1 MRAIFFNDFFCKFTD
16 DVMPA
21 VHNPTWNS
29 SQRTA
34 VLIGGVVVLHMAGL
48 WALHSGLFKRATEWV
63 IPVAVVSEVPPPPP
77 SPPIKPPP
85 PPPATPVRPSLA
97 PTPLALAPLPTPQP
111 TQTPAAPPTIA
122 AAAPVNAPVLATA
135 PVAPVP
141 SVVAVPAPSPPAKV
155 DMPTTVADYQAKS
168 PPVYPAM
175 SKRMGEQGRVVLRV
189 LIGAD
194 GVPQQAEVQQSSGHG
209 RLDRAAAEAVMRWRY
224 VPGKRGGVPETMWFQ
239 VPIEFKLENE

>member
-1 MRAIFFNDFFCKFTD
+1 MRA
-16 DVMPA
+16 
-21 VHNPTWNS
+21 VHHPRWNS

-34 VLIGGVVVLHMAGL
+34 VFIGGVVLLHVLAL
-48 WALHSGLFKRATEWV
+48 WALHTGLLKRATDWV
-63 IPVAVVSEVPPPPP
+63 IPVTVVSEVPPPPP
-77 SPPIKPPP
+77 SPPIKPSPP
-85 PPPATPVRPSLA
+85 PPVTPVRPSLA

-111 TQTPAAPPTIA
+111 TPAPVSPPTLA

-135 PVAPVP
+135 PVAPAP
-141 SVVAVPAPSPPAKV
+141 SVVAVPAPNLPAKV

-168 PPVYPAM
+168 PPMYPAM

-239 VPIEFKLENE
+239 VPIEFKLNNE

>member
-1 MRAIFFNDFFCKFTD
+1 MRA
-16 DVMPA
+16 
-21 VHNPTWNS
+21 VHHPTWNS

-34 VLIGGVVVLHMAGL
+34 VFIGGVVLLHVLAL
-48 WALHSGLFKRATEWV
+48 WALHTGLLQRATEWV
-63 IPVAVVSEVPPPPP
+63 IPMAVVSEVPPPPP

-111 TQTPAAPPTIA
+111 TPAPVAPPTLA

-135 PVAPVP
+135 PVVTVP

-194 GVPQQAEVQQSSGHG
+194 GVPQQAEVLQSSGHG
-209 RLDRAAAEAVMRWRY
+209 RLDRAASDAVMRWRY

-239 VPIEFKLENE
+239 VPIEFKLGNE

>member
-1 MRAIFFNDFFCKFTD
+1 MTT
-16 DVMPA
+16 VQYT
-21 VHNPTWNS
+21 TWLPR
-29 SQRTA
+29 QRTT

-48 WALHSGLFKRATEWV
+48 WALHSGLLKRATEWV

-97 PTPLALAPLPTPQP
+97 PTPLALAPEPLPQP
-111 TQTPAAPPTIA
+111 TQTPASPPTIA
-122 AAAPVNAPVLATA
+122 ATAPVNAPVLATA
-135 PVAPVP
+135 PVVTVP

-155 DMPTTVADYQAKS
+155 DLPTTVADYQAKS

-175 SKRMGEQGRVVLRV
+175 SRRMGEQGRVVMRV

-194 GVPQQAEVQQSSGHG
+194 GVPQQAEVLQSSGHG
-209 RLDRAAAEAVMRWRY
+209 RLDRAASEAVMRWRY

-239 VPIEFKLENE
+239 VPIEFKLGNE

>member
-1 MRAIFFNDFFCKFTD
+1 MRA
-16 DVMPA
+16 
-21 VHNPTWNS
+21 VHHPTWNS

-34 VLIGGVVVLHMAGL
+34 VFIGGVVLLHVLAL
-48 WALHSGLFKRATEWV
+48 WALHTGLLKRATEWV

-77 SPPIKPPP
+77 SPQVKPPP

-97 PTPLALAPLPTPQP
+97 PTPLALAPEPLPQP

-122 AAAPVNAPVLATA
+122 AATPVNAPVLTTA

>member
-1 MRAIFFNDFFCKFTD
+1 MLAIFFNDFFRKFTD

-21 VHNPTWNS
+21 VHHPTWKS

-34 VLIGGVVVLHMAGL
+34 VLIGGVVLLHVLGL
-48 WALHSGLFKRATEWV
+48 WALQTGLLKRATEWV
-63 IPVAVVSEVPPPPP
+63 TPVALVSEVSPPPPQ
-77 SPPIKPPP
+77 IKPPP
-85 PPPATPVRPSLA
+85 PPPPTFPVRPSLA
-97 PTPLALAPLPTPQP
+97 PTPVALAPEPVPQP
-111 TQTPAAPPTIA
+111 NLTPAAPPTVA
-122 AAAPVNAPVLATA
+122 ATAPVNAPVSATA
-135 PVAPVP
+135 PVAPAP
-141 SVVAVPAPSPPAKV
+141 NVVAPAAPAAAPKL
-155 DMPTTVADYQAKS
+155 DLPTTVADYQAKS

-175 SKRMGEQGRVVLRV
+175 SRRMGEQGRVVMRV

-239 VPIEFKLENE
+239 VPIEFKLGNE

>member
-1 MRAIFFNDFFCKFTD
+1 MRA
-16 DVMPA
+16 
-21 VHNPTWNS
+21 VHHPTWNS

-34 VLIGGVVVLHMAGL
+34 VFIGGVVLLHVLAL
-48 WALHSGLFKRATEWV
+48 WALHTGLLKRATEWV

-97 PTPLALAPLPTPQP
+97 PTPLALAPLPTSQP
-111 TQTPAAPPTIA
+111 TQTPAAPPTLA

-135 PVAPVP
+135 PVVPVP
-141 SVVAVPAPSPPAKV
+141 SAVAVPAPSPPAKV
-155 DMPTTVADYQAKS
+155 DLPTTVADYQAKS

>member
-1 MRAIFFNDFFCKFTD
+1 M
-16 DVMPA
+16 A
-21 VHNPTWNS
+21 V
-29 SQRTA
+29 
-34 VLIGGVVVLHMAGL
+34 
-48 WALHSGLFKRATEWV
+48 
-63 IPVAVVSEVPPPPP
+63 
-77 SPPIKPPP
+77 
-85 PPPATPVRPSLA
+85 
-97 PTPLALAPLPTPQP
+97 
-111 TQTPAAPPTIA
+111 A

-135 PVAPVP
+135 PVAPAP
-141 SVVAVPAPSPPAKV
+141 SVVAVPAPNLPAKV

-168 PPVYPAM
+168 PPMYPAM

-239 VPIEFKLENE
+239 VPIEFKLNNE

>member
-1 MRAIFFNDFFCKFTD
+1 MTP
-16 DVMPA
+16 VQYS
-21 VHNPTWNS
+21 TWLS
-29 SQRTA
+29 HQRTT
-34 VLIGGVVVLHMAGL
+34 VLIGGVVLLHVLAL
-48 WALHSGLFKRATEWV
+48 WALHTGLLKRATDWV
-63 IPVAVVSEVPPPPP
+63 IPVVMVSDVPPMAV
-77 SPPIKPPP
+77 KPPP
-85 PPPATPVRPSLA
+85 PPPPSLPTPAQRAAPA

-111 TQTPAAPPTIA
+111 APAPVSPPTVA
-122 AAAPVNAPVLATA
+122 ATAPVNAPVSVTA

-168 PPVYPAM
+168 PPLYPAM

>member
-1 MRAIFFNDFFCKFTD
+1 MRA
-16 DVMPA
+16 
-21 VHNPTWNS
+21 VHHPTWNS

-34 VLIGGVVVLHMAGL
+34 VFIGGVVLLHVLAL
-48 WALHSGLFKRATEWV
+48 WALHTGLLKRATEWV
-63 IPVAVVSEVPPPPP
+63 IPVAVVSEVPLPPP

-97 PTPLALAPLPTPQP
+97 PIPLALAPLPTPQP

-122 AAAPVNAPVLATA
+122 AAVPVNAPVLATA
-135 PVAPVP
+135 PVVPVP

>member
-1 MRAIFFNDFFCKFTD
+1 
-16 DVMPA
+16 MPA

-48 WALHSGLFKRATEWV
+48 WALHSGLLKRATEWV

-77 SPPIKPPP
+77 PPPPPQIKPPP
-85 PPPATPVRPSLA
+85 PPPPALPVRPSLA
-97 PTPLALAPLPTPQP
+97 STPLALAPEPVPQP
-111 TQTPAAPPTIA
+111 TQTTAAPPTLA
-122 AAAPVNAPVLATA
+122 ATAPVNAAVSAIA
-135 PVAPVP
+135 PVAPAP
-141 SVVAVPAPSPPAKV
+141 SVVVPAAPAAPTKV
-155 DMPTTVADYQAKS
+155 DLPTTVADYQTKS

-175 SKRMGEQGRVVLRV
+175 SKRMGEQGRVVMRV

-209 RLDRAAAEAVMRWRY
+209 RLDRAAADAVMRWRY
-224 VPGKRGGVPETMWFQ
+224 VPGKLGGVPETMWFQ
-239 VPIEFKLENE
+239 VPIEFKLGNE

>member
-1 MRAIFFNDFFCKFTD
+1 MREFPVEERGEINRSKLGWLLKKNANRIVGSFEFQKAEADG
-16 DVMPA
+16 
-21 VHNPTWNS
+21 
-29 SQRTA
+29 RTA
-34 VLIGGVVVLHMAGL
+34 WRVV
-48 WALHSGLFKRATEWV
+48 
-63 IPVAVVSEVPPPPP
+63 EVKTPPLTP
-77 SPPIKPPP
+77 SPPA
-85 PPPATPVRPSLA
+85 PAQRAAHA

-111 TQTPAAPPTIA
+111 TPAPVAPPTLA
-122 AAAPVNAPVLATA
+122 AAVPVNAPVLATA
-135 PVAPVP
+135 PVAPAP

-155 DMPTTVADYQAKS
+155 DMPTTVADYQTKS

>member
-1 MRAIFFNDFFCKFTD
+1 
-16 DVMPA
+16 MPA

-48 WALHSGLFKRATEWV
+48 WALHSGLLKRATEWV

-77 SPPIKPPP
+77 PPPPPQIKPPP
-85 PPPATPVRPSLA
+85 PPPPALPVRPSLA
-97 PTPLALAPLPTPQP
+97 PTPLALAPEPVPQP
-111 TQTPAAPPTIA
+111 TQTPAAPPTLA
-122 AAAPVNAPVLATA
+122 ATAPVNAPVSATA
-135 PVAPVP
+135 PVAPAS
-141 SVVAVPAPSPPAKV
+141 SVVAPAAPAAPTKV
-155 DMPTTVADYQAKS
+155 DLPTTVADYQAKS

-175 SKRMGEQGRVVLRV
+175 SRRMGEQGRVVMRV

-194 GVPQQAEVQQSSGHG
+194 GVPQQAEVLQSSGHG
-209 RLDRAAAEAVMRWRY
+209 RLDRAAADAVMRWRY

-239 VPIEFKLENE
+239 VPIEFKLGNE